1 MKAVRIVTAV
11 ILGLVGLLLGTLLF
25 APASVM
31 RPLANYLM
39 SDSGV
44 EITAIEDLQLGWR
57 SSSAL
62 GLQAQLP
69 GVSLAVRELSAT
81 YQLADLIS
89 QARVAN
95 IDIGHLELVVDDSTG
110 SGEQPA
116 DSPLQ
121 FKDLLTMA
129 QSLPF
134 ARLAVNEF
142 SVQGEVT
149 ASGSV
154 AVTSRPLQLVAD
166 LTSNQW
172 PGWLAEL
179 RLQQVGNSRVSG
191 TASLQRQQQTVLSTD
206 LDLELTTDRAAL
218 ATVSEI
224 DLQVVQGLPF
234 VSGPMGDARLTDSK
248 LRVSSELSADLVDDT
263 AAGMDAELESLA
275 LERLEIDTGDGGL
288 NWQLANGNVQGE
300 LVMPL
305 TVTGALD
312 RLGNTFSLNLG
323 SARSS
328 LAIGSAAL
336 TGDGEIVVAD
346 FQLDC
351 DFQRNCSGLVQTEL
365 NMASWQAAELDGDN
379 AVLSGGLAMASD
391 SDGVSLRAASL
402 TLELPLLN
410 YLLDPA
416 GQVGT
421 GRAELALQDLQVTM
435 AEEISASLTANTQRL
450 DLELSGIDLV
460 APAISTQLR
469 LDGNALSGTVN
480 LRLGQRLDSSL
491 SFAHAID
498 SGIGE
503 LAFSL
508 EPLQFTDADPMS
520 SLLSIASVDADIVG
534 GTLSGSANLAWQQ
547 TASGWLLSGP
557 MTVNMDEL
565 SGFAADV
572 FFVGFSSSL
581 RAELREGNLQ
591 SAGLLPATVATLD
604 VGLPMDRIDWQYGF
618 DLGDGTLT
626 INGLST
632 EMLGGTVEI
641 PSVVYDM
648 NATENR
654 VRVVLSRLDLATI
667 VALANY
673 PNLQVSGTVSGYLP
687 LLITPEGVALEDGL
701 LSALNPGGSIRYTPS
716 SPAGSN
722 ASVEILNEALSN
734 YLFETLNAEAEYGAD
749 GDLELAVQLRG
760 RNPDMRGGQPIN
772 LNINI
777 ADNIPAL
784 LRSLQAGRVITERLE
799 QRLNRQ

>member
-1 MKAVRIVTAV
+1 MKAVKIVSAV
-11 ILGLVGLLLGTLLF
+11 ILGLVALLLGTVLF

-95 IDIGHLELVVDDSTG
+95 IDIGRLELVIDDSAAPG
-110 SGEQPA
+110 RQPA
-116 DSPLQ
+116 DSPLP
-121 FKDLLTMA
+121 FNELLTMA

-134 ARLAVNEF
+134 TRLAVNEF
-142 SVQGEVT
+142 SVRGEAT
-149 ASGSV
+149 AEGSV

-166 LTSNQW
+166 LTTNQW

-179 RLQQVGNSRVSG
+179 RLQQVGDTRVSG
-191 TASLQRQQQTVLSTD
+191 TANLQRQQQTVLSTD
-206 LDLELTTDRAAL
+206 LDLELATDRIAL
-218 ATVSEI
+218 TTVSEI
-224 DLQVVQGLPF
+224 DLQAVQDLPF
-234 VSGPMGDARLTDSK
+234 VSGPMGDARLTDAR
-248 LRVSSELSADLVDDT
+248 LRVSSELSADVVDDM
-263 AAGMDAELESLA
+263 AAELESIS
-275 LERLEIDTGDGGL
+275 LERLEIDSGDGVL
-288 NWQLANGNVQGE
+288 NWQYADGNVQGE
-300 LVMPL
+300 LAMPL
-305 TVTGALD
+305 TLTGAID
-312 RLGNTFSLNLG
+312 WPGNTFNLNLE

-336 TGDGEIVVAD
+336 TGEGGISVAAG
-346 FQLDC
+346 QLGC
-351 DFQRNCSGLVQTEL
+351 DFQGNCSGVVQTEL
-365 NMASWQAAELDGDN
+365 NMARWQTADLGGENTL
-379 AVLSGGLAMASD
+379 LSGALTMAAD
-391 SDGVSLRAASL
+391 RDGVALRAGSL
-402 TLELPLLN
+402 TVALPLLS
-410 YLLDPA
+410 YPLDPA

-421 GRAELALQDLQVTM
+421 GQVELALQDLQVNI
-435 AEEISASLTANTQRL
+435 AQEISASVTANTQRL
-450 DLELSGIDLV
+450 DLELPGIDLV
-460 APAISTQLR
+460 TPAISTQLQ
-469 LDGNALSGTVN
+469 LAGNILSGSVN
-480 LRLGQRLDSSL
+480 LRLGQRLDSNL
-491 SFAHAID
+491 SFVHEID
-498 SGIGE
+498 AGVGE
-503 LAFSL
+503 LDFSL
-508 EPLQFTDADPMS
+508 EPLLFTDANPMS
-520 SLLSIASVDADIVG
+520 DLLSIASIDADIVD
-534 GTLSGSANLAWQQ
+534 GTLSGSGNLAWQE

-557 MTVNMDEL
+557 LALTMEEL

-604 VGLPMDRIDWQYGF
+604 VGLPLDRIDWQYGF

-626 INGLST
+626 VNGLST

-687 LLITPEGVALEDGL
+687 LLITPDGVALEEGL
-701 LSALNPGGSIRYTPS
+701 VSALNPGGSIRYTPS

-722 ASVEILNEALSN
+722 ASVELLNEALSN
-734 YLFETLNAEAEYGAD
+734 YRFETLNAEAEYGAD

-772 LNINI
+772 LNVNI